1 MNDEFLNHVA
11 CIRLLIGTIVADVNL
26 VADVPLQATRNQY
39 RRLAQTGLRHLLEE
53 VKALEEEHD
62 SQLA

>member
-26 VADVPLQATRNQY
+26 VA
-39 RRLAQTGLRHLLEE
+39 
-53 VKALEEEHD
+53 
-62 SQLA
+62 